1 MEIKRISDF
10 YTSTNI
16 YIIYDEKTKEA
27 AVVDPGGSP
36 EEVIEFLKNENLDLK
51 YILLTHGHADHIGY
65 VKDIKEYKNVPVV
78 AHKDEKEMLNSAEMN
93 LSNRMRCGKT
103 EFDADIYVDDKDK
116 LKIGDTVISFIHTP
130 GHTEGG
136 MCIRFENKLLSGDTL
151 FQGSMGRCDLYGGD
165 ERKMRKSL
173 KKIKKFEN
181 ELEVYPGHG
190 ESTVLGIE
198 KETNPYLSSSY
209 IGK

>member
-1 MEIKRISDF
+1 MEIKRINDF

-16 YIIYDEKTKEA
+16 YIIYDEKTRES

-36 EEVIEFLKNENLDLK
+36 EEVIEFLKTENLNLK

-65 VKDIKEYKNVPVV
+65 VKNIKEYKDVPVV

-136 MCIRFENKLLSGDTL
+136 MCIRFEDKLLSGDTL
-151 FQGSMGRCDLYGGD
+151 FKGSMGRCDLCGGD

-181 ELEVYPGHG
+181 ELKVYPGHG
-190 ESTVLGIE
+190 EATVLGME
-198 KETNPYLSSSY
+198 KETNPYLSSNY